1 MFFFELGDLFAE
13 RKLRYMQSVRSTRE
27 VQLFG
32 QNHDCVQ
39 VSYFNVREHCS
50 KLIVCSMT
58 PSVSSSVLRVKRR
71 VVMLYNPAPRAGV
84 RRRGNLPSES

>member
-1 MFFFELGDLFAE
+1 MLFFELGDLFAE

-39 VSYFNVREHCS
+39 VTYFNVREHCS
-50 KLIVCSMT
+50 KPHSLFNDTKRFVFGAESET
-58 PSVSSSVLRVKRR
+58 PPRGH
-71 VVMLYNPAPRAGV
+71 VVQLGHEGRSPAA
-84 RRRGNLPSES
+84 